1 MSYLSIFAFLS
12 VPVIAIIYFI
22 ISLVRYQ
29 SAKKKNKQTPDT
41 YNKEEIKTRKKHLII
56 SSCVAGILFAI
67 IIAFVC
73 LFFIGIAYM

>member
-1 MSYLSIFAFLS
+1 MAYLSVFAFLS

-29 SAKKKNKQTPDT
+29 SAKKKNKQLPDT
-41 YNKEEIKTRKKHLII
+41 YNKEEMKSRKRNLII
-56 SSCVAGILFAI
+56 SSCIAGILFAI

>member
-1 MSYLSIFAFLS
+1 MSYLSVFAFLS

-22 ISLVRYQ
+22 ISLVNYQ
-29 SAKKKNKQTPDT
+29 SAKKKNKQIPDT
-41 YNKEEIKTRKKHLII
+41 YNKEDMKTRKKHLII
-56 SSCVAGILFAI
+56 SACVAGILFAI

>member
-1 MSYLSIFAFLS
+1 MSYLSVFAFLS

-22 ISLVRYQ
+22 VSLVNYQ